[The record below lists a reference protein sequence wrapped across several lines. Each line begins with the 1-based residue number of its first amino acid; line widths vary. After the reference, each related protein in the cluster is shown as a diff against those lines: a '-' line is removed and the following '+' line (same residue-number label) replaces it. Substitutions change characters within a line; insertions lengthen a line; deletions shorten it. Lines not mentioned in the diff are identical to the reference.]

1 MEEVG
6 LVTVALPENRASA
19 FYARPKGAVLGTDFL
34 EIVAHTLSGPI
45 ANPVE
50 PPANSTAAVSANAG
64 ACEIRELNPD
74 VPMAGA
80 RHRLLGGG
88 GRLPV
93 VLIVV
98 NLR

>member
-1 MEEVG
+1 M
-6 LVTVALPENRASA
+6 LAALPEHRASA
-19 FYARPKGAVLGTDFL
+19 GQARPIGAVLGTDSL
-34 EIVAHTLSGPI
+34 EMVGNTHRKLAGPAWIVRKEVT
-45 ANPVE
+45 
-50 PPANSTAAVSANAG
+50 
-64 ACEIRELNPD
+64 PD